1 VLEDRLSSE
10 GVTLSIDDVSFPS
23 PFDSSLATE
32 STSVPRIAPITFSLD
47 TNTSGNSR
55 DTTRQKA
62 QTPVDDSGAKTDLDG
77 FDRDLAQAAS
87 TLSSDLGDDLA
98 SLLKD
103 RNSGNTSAVK
113 VEAAPTLPSDLG
125 SDLTSL
131 LKDLNSGNASAAK
144 AEFSE
149 LQAQAAPTLPGDLG
163 SDLTSL
169 LKDLNSGN
177 ASAAKAEFSE
187 LQAQAAPT
195 LPGDL
200 GSDLASLLK
209 DMTTGN
215 TSAAKADVSKVQADL
230 QTQDA
235 SSVADAQTGGPLDAL
250 IGKISDSLDSGSV
263 QGASQDGAQR
273 DLANFLVENGQG
285 AGSLVNTS
293 A

>member
-163 SDLTSL
+163 SDL
-169 LKDLNSGN
+169 
-177 ASAAKAEFSE
+177 
-187 LQAQAAPT
+187 
-195 LPGDL
+195 
-200 GSDLASLLK
+200 ASLLK